1 MKKRDVYG
9 YLIGIAAAEL
19 VGLLA
24 RLFSGAGEQIEEEV
38 LAKLE
43 GLEADIWTSV
53 SASNAGG
60 SEVEY
65 GNCPQRL

>member
-24 RLFSGAGEQIEEEV
+24 RLFSGAGDAFYSALLQIPYD
-38 LAKLE
+38 A
-43 GLEADIWTSV
+43 APII
-53 SASNAGG
+53 A
-60 SEVEY
+60 
-65 GNCPQRL
+65 